1 MPGLAFYDLF
11 SHKLS
16 NIVIVKKICN
26 ALSGCSA
33 YLNISQSFQKRFW
46 IQIYSFNAPMV
57 SCHITIRLNQY
68 GDTASLIPD
77 HIIVF
82 EGKKRE
88 QIISFYLSPY
98 RYLYY
103 LCDILFNFLCSL
115 WCRTVL
121 PFAKASSWYSL
132 CIHWQA
138 NESEAQ
144 VIFVYLFAYLIC

>member
-57 SCHITIRLNQY
+57 GCHITIRLNQY

-82 EGKKRE
+82 EGKKENRSYHFIYHLIDIS
-88 QIISFYLSPY
+88 IIFVTFYLIFYAPFGVG
-98 RYLYY
+98 LYY
-103 LCDILFNFLCSL
+103 H
-115 WCRTVL
+115 L
-121 PFAKASSWYSL
+121 PKRAAGIRYVFIGKPMN
-132 CIHWQA
+132 QRPR
-138 NESEAQ
+138 
-144 VIFVYLFAYLIC
+144 